1 MRFVNSSVP
10 SHASLEV
17 KKEHVFLL
25 FHLLS
30 GKFVKNHHLCCQTS
44 DQMLQLG
51 SQNSPTVALVHLLYL
66 KWNIRRWLTETL
78 RNCSKLSI
86 MRNSVQKIPLSSQWI
101 FRAFQEDTLHIN
113 SKWLGKNHNDLLCH
127 LCFFGVRK
135 GKQGRQIYQ
144 AYIRACEGAVDQ
156 MSQRRD
162 TTDRL
167 ILDYFLWTAK
177 CFKITCIWL

>member
-1 MRFVNSSVP
+1 MLPDIWSNSSAREPEFSNCGIGTFV
-10 SHASLEV
+10 ASEMKH
-17 KKEHVFLL
+17 KKV
-25 FHLLS
+25 
-30 GKFVKNHHLCCQTS
+30 VNR
-44 DQMLQLG
+44 D
-51 SQNSPTVALVHLLYL
+51 
-66 KWNIRRWLTETL
+66 
-78 RNCSKLSI
+78 NCNKLSVT
-86 MRNSVQKIPLSSQWI
+86 RNSVQKIPLSSQWI
-101 FRAFQEDTLHIN
+101 FRAFQEDTLQLN
-113 SKWLGKNHNDLLCH
+113 SKWLRQNLSNLLCP

-144 AYIRACEGAVDQ
+144 AYIRACEGAVAQ

>member
-1 MRFVNSSVP
+1 MHFVKSAVP
-10 SHASLEV
+10 SHVSLEV
-17 KKEHVFLL
+17 KKHHVFLL

-51 SQNSPTVALVHLLYL
+51 SQNSPTVALVHLLHL
-66 KWNIRRWLTETL
+66 KWNIRRQLTETL
-78 RNCSKLSI
+78 SKGSKLSI
-86 MRNSVQKIPLSSQWI
+86 TRNSVQKIPLSSQWI
-101 FRAFQEDTLHIN
+101 FRAFQEDTLHLY
-113 SKWLGKNHNDLLCH
+113 SKWLGQNHNDLCH

-144 AYIRACEGAVDQ
+144 VCIRACEGAVAQ

-167 ILDYFLWTAK
+167 ILDSFLRTAK
-177 CFKITCIWL
+177 CFKVTCIWL